1 MFEGD
6 NKREK
11 ILVLLTCCFALFMAM
26 LDNTVVNVA
35 LPRLAKDLHAGISG
49 LQWVVDGYVL
59 AFASLMLT
67 GGILGDR
74 YGRKRTFLTGLGVFT
89 FFSLMCGLSGTTSHL
104 IAFRGLQ
111 GIGGALLMP
120 GTLSIL
126 TVTFPP
132 HERAKAIGIWAG
144 VSGLA
149 LSLGPTLGG
158 YLVQHVGWA
167 SVFFI
172 NVPIGII
179 GFIVGLRTIKES
191 RSEQARHLDVP
202 GLLLGTGALFSLTY
216 ALIEVNQYGWSSPS
230 IVAALVA
237 AVVLFVT
244 FLRYE
249 HRAREPMM
257 PLQFFRIPAFSAGN
271 SVAFSISLGMFG
283 TFFFVSLYM
292 QFIRGYG
299 PFAAGLRF
307 LPLTGM
313 IVIAAPL
320 AGRYASKFGSRWPMV
335 LGPLMAGTGLLLLS
349 RIGIATPFSN
359 VIPIFMLMGF
369 GMGITMTPMTAA
381 VMNAVGAQRAG
392 LGSAMTNT
400 SREVGGVFGI
410 ALLGTLLTTKLKSSL
425 TTLLVPLS
433 LPAAQKAA
441 IVTSGGHGQ
450 IDPHALAGLAPE
462 KAGAVMHA
470 FGLAFVDGF
479 HIALMVAAFFLIV
492 AAIVSWRFIPSG
504 APERVEAIPGA
515 EPVAVH

>member
-172 NVPIGII
+172 NVPIGIV
-179 GFIVGLRTIKES
+179 GFIVGLRIIRES

-216 ALIEVNQYGWSSPS
+216 ALIEVNQYSWSSPS
-230 IVAALVA
+230 IVATLVA
-237 AVVLFVT
+237 AGVLFVA
-244 FLRYE
+244 FLQYE
-249 HRAREPMM
+249 KRAREPMM

-335 LGPLMAGTGLLLLS
+335 LGPTLAGAGLLLLS
-349 RIGIATPFSN
+349 RIGVATPFSH
-359 VIPIFMLMGF
+359 IFPIFMMMGF

-410 ALLGTLLTTKLKSSL
+410 ALLGTLLTTKLKSAL
-425 TTLLVPLS
+425 TTLLIPIG
-433 LPAAQKAA
+433 LPAAQRAA

-450 IDPHALAGLAPE
+450 IDPVALASLAPQ
-462 KAGAVMHA
+462 KAGQVVHA
-470 FGLAFVDGF
+470 FNLAFVDGF
-479 HIALMVAAFFLIV
+479 HIALFVAALFLIV

-504 APERVEAIPGA
+504 APQRVESVPGA